1 MKFGYGLFFFHI
13 LLFLESFNLKK
24 YIDNLWKLFQVSN
37 WRKKI
42 RINKC
47 LISTL
52 NFSNLNLFSFLI
64 IVLNRRATICF
75 TKTTNH
81 IDQSSI
87 SKSIWMEQSID
98 WNKFWNKFTL
108 SSKILNK
115 LFPILYLTYKHF
127 SKDEYPTINKLYY
140 IELFAKMRKLSSAT
154 TYIIFLI
161 LIA

>member
-13 LLFLESFNLKK
+13 LLFLESFNPKK
-24 YIDNLWKLFQVSN
+24 YIDDLWKLFQVST

-52 NFSNLNLFSFLI
+52 NFSNLNLFSFLT
-64 IVLNRRATICF
+64 IVLSRRATICF

-98 WNKFWNKFTL
+98 WNKFTL

-115 LFPILYLTYKHF
+115 LFPILYLTYKYF
-127 SKDEYPTINKLYY
+127 LKDEYSTINKLYY

-154 TYIIFLI
+154 TYIIFLT